1 MISRHKVWQDIV
13 AMTPDKNTFA
23 RLILS
28 YGITPVLI
36 RNFKTLNEAMVIIRS
51 HFIKNKLVKR
61 GDRVVVV
68 AGMPFGKKGATNMIL
83 AQKI

>member
-1 MISRHKVWQDIV
+1 M
-13 AMTPDKNTFA
+13 
-23 RLILS
+23 
-28 YGITPVLI
+28 LI

-68 AGMPFGKKGATNMIL
+68 AGMPFGKKGATNMIFSPENI
-83 AQKI
+83 AIFQ